1 VDHLG
6 LTPDKDVGFQY
17 TGGMQETFVT
27 LAQSITAGA
36 VVGPGPIREMMVQ
49 KGYKELLN
57 LAAIGRDF
65 PFNGVAT
72 TRTYIKAYRSR
83 VLSFMKAIL
92 EGIKLTIEN
101 KEFGKSVLRKYTGVT
116 DEKLLTTGY
125 ETYAGYFRKVPYPV
139 KNGWDVVLD
148 MIGREVS
155 KAREIKPEDILD
167 ESIIRELDQ
176 TGFVKAIDQR

>member
-6 LTPDKDVGFQY
+6 LAPDKDVGFQY
-17 TGGMQETFVT
+17 TGGMQETFLT
-27 LAQSITAGA
+27 LAQSITVAA
-36 VVGPGPIREMMVQ
+36 VVGPGPIREMMIQ

-57 LAAIGRDF
+57 LATIGRDF

-72 TRTYIKAYRSR
+72 TQTYIKAYRSR

-92 EGIKLTIEN
+92 EGIKLTIDN

-125 ETYAGYFRKVPYPV
+125 DTYAGYFRKVPYPV

-148 MIGREVS
+148 MVGREVP
-155 KAREIKPEDILD
+155 KAREIKPDNVLD
-167 ESIIRELDQ
+167 DSIIRELEQ
-176 TGFVKAIDQR
+176 SGFVAAMNQR